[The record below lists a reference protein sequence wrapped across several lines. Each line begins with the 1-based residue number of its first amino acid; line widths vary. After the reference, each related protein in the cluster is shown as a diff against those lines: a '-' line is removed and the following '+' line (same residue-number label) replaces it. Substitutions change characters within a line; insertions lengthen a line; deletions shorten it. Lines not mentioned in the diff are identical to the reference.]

1 MSGGRLDGQPIKVLD
16 GLWKKQGWMKVVPM
30 WTEDVTN
37 ELRWECVIMADG
49 KLGKGRCVNKRDA
62 RIRASASLLE
72 KLGVVTET
80 KKKGE
85 KSTRKGIELSFKVLN
100 FKFHVII

>member
-72 KLGVVTET
+72 KLRVVTET
-80 KKKGE
+80 KKKE
-85 KSTRKGIELSFKVLN
+85 RSQQERALN
-100 FKFHVII
+100 